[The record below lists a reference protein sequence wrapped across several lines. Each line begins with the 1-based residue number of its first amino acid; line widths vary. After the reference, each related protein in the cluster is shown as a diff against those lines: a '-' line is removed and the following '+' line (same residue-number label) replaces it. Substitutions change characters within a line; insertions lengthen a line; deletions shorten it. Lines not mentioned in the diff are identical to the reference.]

1 MSTPMRSRGSR
12 EGSFGSSKVVVSERG
27 QNMKTVLL
35 GTIFPFAGA
44 GMVGAIVVGDGSG
57 AGAATGAGDG
67 PAGVVRTNA
76 QNVALRQSSA
86 GSGAEDGGLAHW
98 PLLTSVG
105 IALVAVLAAAG
116 LVIGRTGGKRS

>member
-44 GMVGAIVVGDGSG
+44 VLVAASGMLLSGEAFAGGGGCHEPLTDGRG
-57 AGAATGAGDG
+57 TNVDLKATCFLTTVLHVNAGETVTFTNRDEAQHTVTGA
-67 PAGVVRTNA
+67 
-76 QNVALRQSSA
+76 SS
-86 GSGAEDGGLAHW
+86 SW
-98 PLLTSVG
+98 
-105 IALVAVLAAAG
+105 
-116 LVIGRTGGKRS
+116 